1 MLRRIHMQ
9 QRLVIPRLS
18 VMMFMQFFVWGAW
31 YATAGLALSKYGL
44 SSIIGTAYS
53 VGAIASIIAPFF
65 LGMIVDRFFASEQ
78 VMGFLHCVGG
88 LLLWVVGKQVEA
100 GSGTTL
106 LWILFLYMLCY
117 MPTLALS
124 NNVAF
129 HHIADAAKT
138 FPMIRVFGTIGWIV
152 AGILI
157 GQLGYSDSSVIFYIS
172 AIASVLLGVFSFTLP
187 HTPAPAKGKPL
198 SARDLLCLDALH
210 MLKDRSYCIFI
221 VCSML
226 ICIPLAAYY
235 SFASPFLEAA
245 GFANVGS
252 VMTIGQMSEIAFML
266 LIPFFFLRFGIKVM
280 LLVGMLAWTLR
291 YVLFAFGAPD
301 QLAPLMIIGIALHG
315 ICYDFFFVTGFIY
328 AEQQA
333 GDKVKGQA
341 QSLLLLFTQ
350 GIGIYFGS
358 LIAGSLFNQ
367 TVTINGAAALE
378 QWKGFWL
385 YPAGAAL
392 VVALLFLLLFKS
404 KEASPAAHQ
413 QGATLERR

>member
-1 MLRRIHMQ
+1 MQ

-78 VMGFLHCVGG
+78 VMGLLHCVGG

-172 AIASVLLGVFSFTLP
+172 AIASVLQGVFSFTLP

-198 SARDLLCLDALH
+198 SARDLLCLDALY

-245 GFANVGS
+245 GFANVGI

-291 YVLFAFGAPD
+291 YALFAFGAPD

-367 TVTINGAAALE
+367 TVTTNGAAALE

-404 KEASPAAHQ
+404 KEAAPAAHQ
-413 QGATLERR
+413 QGATLERRGTK

>member
-1 MLRRIHMQ
+1 MQ
-9 QRLVIPRLS
+9 RRLVIPRLS
-18 VMMFMQFFVWGAW
+18 FMMFMQFFVWGAW
-31 YATAGLALSKYGL
+31 YATAGLTLSKYGL

-65 LGMIVDRFFASEQ
+65 LGMVVDRFFASEK
-78 VMGFLHCVGG
+78 VMGLLHLAGSA
-88 LLLWVVGKQVEA
+88 LLWMVGRQVEA

-106 LWILFLYMLCY
+106 LWTLFLYMLCY

-152 AGILI
+152 AGVLI
-157 GQLGYSDSSVIFYIS
+157 GQLGYSDSSFIFYIS
-172 AIASVLLGVFSFTLP
+172 AIASLLLGIFSFTLP
-187 HTPAPAKGKPL
+187 NTPAPARGKPL
-198 SARDLLCLDALH
+198 SVRDLLCLDALQ
-210 MLKDRSYCIFI
+210 MLKERSYCVFI
-221 VCSML
+221 ICSML

-266 LIPFFFLRFGIKVM
+266 LIPFFFRRLGIKIM
-280 LLVGMLAWTLR
+280 LLIGMLAWTLR

-301 QLAPLMIIGIALHG
+301 QIGSLMIVGIALHG

-333 GDKVKGQA
+333 DSQVKGQA

-358 LIAGSLFNQ
+358 LIAGSLFND
-367 TVTINGAAALE
+367 TVTASGTAALA
-378 QWKGFWL
+378 QWKSFWL

-404 KEASPAAHQ
+404 KPSTHAVHQ
-413 QGATLERR
+413 HDATFERR